1 MAVSEDTDADNFSI
15 DFVGAGPGDVELLTL
30 RAARLLRS
38 SQVLLY
44 AGSLVPSQVTD
55 LAENAEKHDTSS
67 MVLPQMVELMAARAK
82 AGLRVVRL
90 HSGDP
95 SIYGAIAE
103 QISALRGLG
112 VSVRLTAG
120 VSAYAAAAARL
131 GMELTLPEISQ
142 TIILTRTSVR
152 ASAMPPNE
160 SLAELGR
167 SRATLVIHL
176 SINNLA
182 HVCRTL
188 SPLYGEDCPV
198 VIAYRVGWD
207 DELFLHGTISDI
219 RLQVKRAGLTRTALI
234 FVGLVFA
241 KSAQAAAALAT
252 SRLYD
257 AKHSHIFRESSC
269 EESSQ

>member
-1 MAVSEDTDADNFSI
+1 MTAIDENIEAGNFSI

-55 LAENAEKHDTSS
+55 LAENAEKHDTSG

-82 AGLRVVRL
+82 AGFRVVRL

-95 SIYGAIAE
+95 SIYGALAE
-103 QISALRGLG
+103 QVSALRDLG
-112 VSVRLTAG
+112 ISVRLTAG

-152 ASAMPPNE
+152 ASAMPANE

-167 SRATLVIHL
+167 SGATLVIHL

-188 SPLYGEDCPV
+188 SPLYGEDCPII
-198 VIAYRVGWD
+198 IAYRVGWE

-219 RLQVKRAGLTRTALI
+219 RPKVKRAKLTRTALI
-234 FVGLVFA
+234 FVGRVF
-241 KSAQAAAALAT
+241 SEQAQAAAMFSA
-252 SRLYD
+252 SKLYD
-257 AKHSHIFRESSC
+257 AKHSHIFRELSC
-269 EESSQ
+269 EENG